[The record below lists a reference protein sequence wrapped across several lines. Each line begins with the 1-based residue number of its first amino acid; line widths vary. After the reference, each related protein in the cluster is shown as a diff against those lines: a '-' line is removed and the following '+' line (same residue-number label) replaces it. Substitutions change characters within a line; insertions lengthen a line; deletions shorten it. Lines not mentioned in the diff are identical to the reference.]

1 MELHFDQEQT
11 QLKEELL
18 RMSALTDQA
27 VGEALKALITRDD
40 ELARKVRDGDDVID
54 HLQMDI
60 DEHTVALI
68 ALRQPKARDLRFLIV
83 TMKIASELE
92 RIADQAVSLA
102 NRAIE
107 LNREPQLKP
116 YIDVP
121 RMAEHSRGMVH
132 DALDAFVYAKPDLA
146 REVIKRDERVDM
158 INDQLYRELTS
169 FMVEDPKTITRA
181 LNLMT
186 VSRKLERIAD
196 HATNI
201 SEEVVYLYEGRDIRH
216 QHE

>member
-27 VGEALKALITRDD
+27 VGEALKALVIRDD
-40 ELARKVRDGDDVID
+40 ELARKVRAGDDVID
-54 HLQMDI
+54 RLQMDI
-60 DEHTVALI
+60 DERTVALI